1 MSYDVV
7 LKEKPD
13 TDGLEKSEII
23 VMLEL
28 LPDFEQVVP
37 VEYSNIN
44 GISTA
49 MGFFSVKAADKL
61 NFQIAD
67 SEGSPFACFVSEILG
82 DMNLE
87 SPAGEYEFEGLKIFL
102 AR

>member
-1 MSYDVV
+1 MNYDVV

-13 TDGLEKSEII
+13 TDGLEKAEII
-23 VMLEL
+23 VMLGL
-28 LPDFEQVVP
+28 MSDFEQVVP

-44 GISTA
+44 GTSTA

-61 NFQIAD
+61 DFRISD
-67 SEGSPFACFVSEILG
+67 SEGSPFACFIGNILG

-87 SPAGEYEFEGLKIFL
+87 SPTGEYEFEGLKIFMT
-102 AR
+102 R